1 MDAQNGNGRKLTFK
15 QNEFC
20 KWYVLLKNATEAA
33 KRAGY
38 SEKTAFQIGAENLK
52 KPKIQYEI
60 EIRKLPLQ
68 ERFALEVE
76 ASIRTLVEIRDNP
89 EVNSSSRI
97 TAAADLMDRAGTKAV
112 EKQEVEQR
120 NIIDVTGELAKL
132 HIAYAAALADHD
144 KLSGDHRG
152 DV

>member
-38 SEKTAFQIGAENLK
+38 SENSAVEIGCENLT
-52 KPKIQYEI
+52 KPHIQREI
-60 EIRKLPLQ
+60 ELRKLPLQ
-68 ERFALEVE
+68 QRFALEVE

-97 TAAADLMDRAGTKAV
+97 AAATDLMDRAGTKAI
-112 EKQEVEQR
+112 EKQEIDQKST
-120 NIIDVTGELAKL
+120 IDVTGELAKL
-132 HIAYAAALADHD
+132 HIAYAAALAGHD
-144 KLSGDHRG
+144 KLSGDNRG